1 MNPQELERIAEKHAR
16 NAGQHL
22 QTFITNVSLDQFERH
37 LESFFRQA
45 ITEALAP
52 VERERD
58 VAERERDEL
67 RKQLI
72 NSTDSDRY
80 RGNKIT
86 ELLTRIT
93 ALESK
98 LATAREAV
106 LRKGIEAIR
115 NSRADDWGQ
124 CINILESLLTTP
136 ASNATEGG
144 CEWVI
149 NEDGTYETGCL
160 NMFIFTHGTPA
171 ENKFKGCPYCLKP
184 IKGSK

>member
-1 MNPQELERIAEKHAR
+1 MNTKEQIAEKYAR

-22 QTFITNVSLDQFERH
+22 QTFILNVSLDQFERH

-58 VAERERDEL
+58 ELKEKLAKTQDNLIEGSLIGIGKCVDVMTLTRRVAEL
-67 RKQLI
+67 KSQ
-72 NSTDSDRY
+72 
-80 RGNKIT
+80 
-86 ELLTRIT
+86 
-93 ALESK
+93 